1 VEVPAGE
8 AAVVDDGLVVVDA
21 AVDDGL
27 DVLRTPPG
35 DAVVEVVVDG
45 VWVGVPDV
53 GRVVSA
59 MKSSANPT
67 GKTSRKP
74 CVKNNRDH
82 SRFHRRWT
90 GKPAPCCFCPARINR
105 CKPQDSA
112 VAKRPPARYP
122 ASSHAASPEIRARFA
137 PAILLFA
144 LECRVLA
151 VRVALADGLG
161 AFQFALLGI

>member
-8 AAVVDDGLVVVDA
+8 GAVVDDGLVVVDA

-27 DVLRTPPG
+27 DVLRAPPG
-35 DAVVEVVVDG
+35 DPVVEVVVDG

-90 GKPAPCCFCPARINR
+90 GQARAVPLLPGSMTR
-105 CKPQDSA
+105 CGPQT
-112 VAKRPPARYP
+112 
-122 ASSHAASPEIRARFA
+122 
-137 PAILLFA
+137 
-144 LECRVLA
+144 
-151 VRVALADGLG
+151 
-161 AFQFALLGI
+161 